1 MIDNSFARFLRLLLL
16 VLVPLFVVM
25 GLRELSQMREENE
38 RLDQIQDVLLHNGEV
53 EIGRTSD
60 GKATASSSALQLR
73 ASDLKRIPDSLLAVN
88 QQKLKIKN
96 SRLMA
101 AASAST
107 ATMVDVETPIL
118 NSFITTPSAPL
129 PLADSTI
136 DVRVSPLSHGDLSV
150 QRVSWSDPWIR
161 IHGTIERDTF
171 KAHIEVR
178 DTLQM
183 IVHRV
188 PRRFLFFRWG
198 TKAVRMEVVS
208 QNPHTQ
214 LQYPR
219 LIMVR
224 K

>member
-16 VLVPLFVVM
+16 VLVPFFVVM

-38 RLDQIQDVLLHNGEV
+38 RLNKIQDVLLHNGEV

-60 GKATASSSALQLR
+60 GKATASSTALRLR
-73 ASDLKRIPDSLLAVN
+73 ASDLGKKPDSLLAVT

-107 ATMVDVETPIL
+107 ATMVDVESPIL

-129 PLADSTI
+129 PSADSTI
-136 DVRVSPLSHGDLSV
+136 VA
-150 QRVSWSDPWIR
+150 WSDPWISL
-161 IHGTIERDTF
+161 HGTIERDTF

-183 IVHRV
+183 LVHRV

-219 LIMVR
+219 LIMIE

>member
-16 VLVPLFVVM
+16 VLVPFFIVM

-38 RLDQIQDVLLHNGEV
+38 RLNKNQDVLLHNGEV
-53 EIGRTSD
+53 EIGHTSD
-60 GKATASSSALQLR
+60 GKATASSTALQLR
-73 ASDLKRIPDSLLAVN
+73 ASDLKKKPDSLLAVT

-107 ATMVDVETPIL
+107 ATMVDVEVP
-118 NSFITTPSAPL
+118 
-129 PLADSTI
+129 ADSTI
-136 DVRVSPLSHGDLSV
+136 VT
-150 QRVSWSDPWIR
+150 WSDPWIR
-161 IHGTIERDTF
+161 LHGTIERDTF

-219 LIMVR
+219 LIIVE

>member
-16 VLVPLFVVM
+16 VLVPFFIVM

-38 RLDQIQDVLLHNGEV
+38 RLNQIQDVLLHNGEV

-60 GKATASSSALQLR
+60 GKATASSSALLLR
-73 ASDLKRIPDSLLAVN
+73 ASDLKRNPDSLLAVN
-88 QQKLKIKN
+88 QQKLKVKN

-129 PLADSTI
+129 PSADSTI
-136 DVRVSPLSHGDLSV
+136 VT
-150 QRVSWSDPWIR
+150 WSDPWISL
-161 IHGTIERDTF
+161 HGTIERDTF

>member
-16 VLVPLFVVM
+16 VLVPFFIVM

-38 RLDQIQDVLLHNGEV
+38 RLNQIQDVLLHNGEV

-60 GKATASSSALQLR
+60 GKATASSSALLLR
-73 ASDLKRIPDSLLAVN
+73 ASDLKRNPDSLLAVN
-88 QQKLKIKN
+88 QQKLKVKN

-136 DVRVSPLSHGDLSV
+136 VT
-150 QRVSWSDPWIR
+150 WSDPWISL
-161 IHGTIERDTF
+161 HGTIDRDTF